1 MASSVLFWF
10 GDICIKLVSPTK
22 LWVPGGADSML
33 AHLCIP
39 WHGAG
44 QVPGNTGRRRLNCLE
59 MCFLGIFHVQKKG
72 QGEKRQAESGQKE
85 RYRLTFS
92 PWTDLGSP
100 HHAPLS
106 PGWLW
111 GCRSALPFKWTLLPW
126 KLIAVLPKRLLFERV
141 RRRFWA
147 HPHHC
152 QTDWHHMACHPGGP
166 RIPPCGL
173 DPVVASP
180 REHLACV

>member
-1 MASSVLFWF
+1 MSPWGCWF
-10 GDICIKLVSPTK
+10 NV
-22 LWVPGGADSML
+22 GAPLYTLAWSWTGPRKYRQEETEML
-33 AHLCIP
+33 
-39 WHGAG
+39 
-44 QVPGNTGRRRLNCLE
+44 GNV
-59 MCFLGIFHVQKKG
+59 FLGDFPCPEEG
-72 QGEKRQAESGQKE
+72 ARREEAGWEWANE
-85 RYRLTFS
+85 RYRLPFL
-92 PWTDLGSP
+92 PWTDPGSP

-141 RRRFWA
+141 RRRFWP

-152 QTDWHHMACHPGGP
+152 QTDWHHMACQPGGP